1 MTEPRLSARGITVRF
16 GGITA
21 LDGVDLDVPAAST
34 VGLVGPNGAGKST
47 LFSVLSGL
55 RRPNAGR
62 VFLDGLD
69 VTASTPQSR
78 ARAGLARTFQ
88 HPELFSGLTVRE
100 HVTLAYRLKHTPLR
114 VWTDPLTAG
123 GFRRP
128 RAEERDRVD
137 QLLSG
142 LRLQP
147 LADRTVRGLPLGS
160 ARVVEIAR
168 ALAREPSVLLLDEAS
183 SGLDVA
189 ETEELAEVLRRV
201 VAERGISVL
210 MVEHDVDLVLRLSD
224 QVCVLDFGARIAH
237 GTPAEIRADPIV
249 RAAYLGENL
258 EEAR

>member
-1 MTEPRLSARGITVRF
+1 MTAPRLSARGITVRF
-16 GGITA
+16 GGVTA
-21 LDGVDLDVPAAST
+21 LDDVDLDIPAAST

-55 RRPNAGR
+55 RRPDTGQ
-62 VFLDGLD
+62 VFLDGAD
-69 VTASTPQSR
+69 ITKATPQAR
-78 ARAGLARTFQ
+78 ARGGLARTFQ

-100 HVTLAYRLKHTPLR
+100 HITLAYRLKHSPLR

-128 RAEERDRVD
+128 QAAERDRVD
-137 QLLSG
+137 QLLVG
-142 LRLQP
+142 LQLDP
-147 LADRTVRGLPLGS
+147 LADRTVSGLPLGS

-183 SGLDVA
+183 SGLDSR
-189 ETEELAEVLRRV
+189 ETEELAQVLRRV

-224 QVCVLDFGARIAH
+224 YVCVLDFGVRIAH
-237 GTPAEIRADPIV
+237 GTPAEIRADSVV
-249 RAAYLGENL
+249 RAAYLGE
-258 EEAR
+258 AVS